1 MSKRRIDESEETGEA
16 KSHKDTLFQV
26 FRFVIQGSLSNFGM
40 DFKSFHT
47 FLHNTFTAMVDQLK
61 GSYGSKYDAALFCGR
76 LRRPNWPPSSSCA
89 GSSSSLV
96 VFSGNV
102 EVSDEVEVDIFVF
115 CSGPGKVKRSIKR
128 RLDDLIEAAGKPR
141 EGDEESRDMALVAA
155 VSGMSV
161 ADCFKS
167 QIAVGRAQYNQ

>member
-16 KSHKDTLFQV
+16 RSHKDTLFQV

-61 GSYGSKYDAALFCGR
+61 GSFGSKYDAALFCGR

-96 VFSGNV
+96 VFGNV

-155 VSGMSV
+155 VVRG
-161 ADCFKS
+161 FKS

>member
-1 MSKRRIDESEETGEA
+1 M
-16 KSHKDTLFQV
+16 
-26 FRFVIQGSLSNFGM
+26 
-40 DFKSFHT
+40 
-47 FLHNTFTAMVDQLK
+47 
-61 GSYGSKYDAALFCGR
+61 
-76 LRRPNWPPSSSCA
+76 
-89 GSSSSLV
+89 

-155 VSGMSV
+155 VVRG
-161 ADCFKS
+161 FKS